1 MTKNQFWKGSTFF
14 VFFSFDLTLLLS
26 TITTGVHKQ
35 QLIIFFQEC
44 FVSGAVS
51 IWGIPPLATH
61 HQQLLQIKLGK
72 DQFQQAATDQQLH
85 HHLRVQQHGKRGGGG
100 DWDNGQWQHQQQAA
114 KHQPPDHLPHTSS
127 YCGQTGRVEALIA
140 WIYPFATY
148 FERNVVIIPMPTSF
162 TRAALEV
169 GGSTCSTPLH
179 LTRRPILDQAYLDWT
194 TLDQTILYQTSL
206 DWTTLDQTMRNR
218 TLLDWT
224 TQKCSSIQ
232 SIYISVK
239 KTIIEFSFCKF

>member
-14 VFFSFDLTLLLS
+14 VLFSFDLTLLLS

-51 IWGIPPLATH
+51 IWGISPLPSHH
-61 HQQLLQIKLGK
+61 HQLQSSKSSWGRTSLNRVRLLNSS
-72 DQFQQAATDQQLH
+72 TTT
-85 HHLRVQQHGKRGGGG
+85 LRVQQHGKRGGGG
-100 DWDNGQWQHQQQAA
+100 DGDNGQWQHQQQAA

-194 TLDQTILYQTSL
+194 TLDQTILYQTYL
-206 DWTTLDQTMRNR
+206 DWTTLDQTIRNR

-224 TQKCSSIQ
+224 TQNCSSIQ

-239 KTIIEFSFCKF
+239 